1 MKRAIG
7 AVTLGLTLVAGGV
20 GLVAAAE
27 GQKGSDRGARRGQWL
42 AQELGLTDEQKASF
56 ETLREQHRNEM
67 QPLWD
72 ESRALHEKLQAALK
86 AENPDPQAV
95 GEATIAV
102 EQHRKTV
109 EAAQKAFHEKLSAQL
124 TPEQKAKFDA
134 LAERHGMGHRGP
146 GRGRHSG
153 PDAGEPPSNP
163 KS

>member
-56 ETLREQHRNEM
+56 QALHEQHRTEM
-67 QPLWD
+67 QPLM
-72 ESRALHEKLQAALK
+72 EEGRALHEKLQAALK

-95 GEATIAV
+95 GEATIAL
-102 EQHRKTV
+102 EQHRKSV
-109 EAAQKAFHEKLSAQL
+109 ETAQKAFHDKLAAQL

-134 LAERHGMGHRGP
+134 LAERHKMG
-146 GRGRHSG
+146 GRGFGRGHHQA
-153 PDAGEPPSNP
+153 PDAEPPSNP
-163 KS
+163 RS